1 MIRKTIPL
9 ILGCMLLLATVA
21 SCGKGDGA
29 SSGSD
34 SITFSAK
41 KDADT
46 SSFKRSNGEICK
58 VSVNTELSIPDTY
71 KGKAIDDKFV
81 KLFVT
86 TALEGA
92 DSLDVD
98 TAVKHLVA
106 NRLAENVS
114 SETESNEEDDA
125 LATSNIQID
134 VKVYPVF
141 NRNGILSMCF
151 EETVKKDAVA
161 SVVHSYFNYDME
173 KCAVEE
179 LGE

>member
-98 TAVKHLVA
+98 TAVKQLVA

-161 SVVHSYFNYDME
+161 SVVHS
-173 KCAVEE
+173 
-179 LGE
+179 LSLIHI